1 MPKQLKGL
9 IVDDDPIMQ
18 LVVQRKLDTVPIEH
32 QTVGNGIE
40 AIEELK
46 TKQFDFVL
54 MDINM
59 PQQDGLDAIR
69 WLRDS
74 EDEYFKNIPVF
85 ALTTYS
91 TPEHTLEI
99 LEAGMNGH
107 LMKPF
112 DLEKLFI
119 LLHEKGLR

>member
-1 MPKQLKGL
+1 MSKQLNVL
-9 IVDDDPIMQ
+9 IVDDDPVMQ
-18 LVVQRKLDTVPIEH
+18 LVVQKKLDTVPIRH
-32 QTVGNGIE
+32 QTVGNGLE
-40 AIEELK
+40 ALEALK

-74 EDEYFKNIPVF
+74 DEDYFKNIPVF

-91 TPEHTLEI
+91 TGDHTMEI
-99 LEAGMNGH
+99 MEAGMNGH
-107 LMKPF
+107 LVKPF
-112 DLEKLFI
+112 DLNKLFE
-119 LLHEKGLR
+119 LLKSNALM